1 MCKGKGCNYFTD
13 YFECVVGLKQGE
25 VLSPVLFSL
34 LLEDVELLIHD
45 DPLCG
50 LIIDELLLVIL
61 HYLLTF

>member
-13 YFECVVGLKQGE
+13 YFECE

-34 LLEDVELLIHD
+34 LLEDVELLLHD

-50 LIIDELLLVIL
+50 QIIDELLLVIL